1 MTTISMTTHN
11 RLLNNMDKRRR
22 LGWAKYFEECNESHT
37 RQVENYESQMET
49 FSEIEVIEAVP
60 QFIKD
65 DMEQMI
71 VKLRLEIECPVCME
85 IIDAQGGQ
93 LEITKCGHKFCK
105 DCIKRVKESESPTCP
120 TCRKTI

>member
-22 LGWAKYFEECNESHT
+22 LGWAKYFEEWNESHT